1 MSNIKSTLTFVV
13 AQISSEVKVH
23 CYCAYCAFELMF
35 ILLICC
41 VSYECLPSVT
51 LNMCLCFY
59 SKASWFII
67 FLLGWD
73 MHF

>member
-1 MSNIKSTLTFVV
+1 MSNINSTLTFVV

-41 VSYECLPSVT
+41 IKL
-51 LNMCLCFY
+51 
-59 SKASWFII
+59 
-67 FLLGWD
+67 
-73 MHF
+73 